1 MCLGWKLRGKEFL
14 FVCVFYGHINLELVF
29 FQAELVNREGYNGIS
44 TSDSYCSYQDL
55 VDF

>member
-14 FVCVFYGHINLELVF
+14 FVCVSFGHINLELVF
-29 FQAELVNREGYNGIS
+29 FQAELVNREGYNGKS